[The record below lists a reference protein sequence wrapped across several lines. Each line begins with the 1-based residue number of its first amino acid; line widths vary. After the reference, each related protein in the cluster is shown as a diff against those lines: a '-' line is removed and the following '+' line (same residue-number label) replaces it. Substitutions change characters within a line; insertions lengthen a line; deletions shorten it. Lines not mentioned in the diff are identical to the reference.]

1 VLSSTGSEFRGLP
14 GKRHGPAL
22 LLQLSLL
29 PDVKLL
35 TANGTGAARDHKEYF
50 ATAGCIKVCH
60 PAKLKGLNFCPT
72 LVATA
77 ELRSM
82 PDSVDSIT

>member
-1 VLSSTGSEFRGLP
+1 MLSSTGSEFRGVP

-29 PDVKLL
+29 SGVKLL
-35 TANGTGAARDHKEYF
+35 TANGTGAARVDKEYH
-50 ATAGCIKVCH
+50 ATAGCTKVCH
-60 PAKLKGLNFCPT
+60 PAKLKGLNLCPT
-72 LVATA
+72 LVVTA

-82 PDSVDSIT
+82 YESVGSIT